1 MQVNQVSLINYKIL
15 HQSLGGFRATQRI
28 LVNSSNILPIAFL
41 LLPSVAQSQT
51 VDNFYRGQPLNNLTD
66 RLDPPNMLNQSGDVS
81 TNLLLNLGENQP
93 LNDDNYPG
101 INSAA
106 MLVDTFD
113 LFENTTEVVDAD
125 GITGGLPKLW
135 VSAYDINYDSNL
147 EPEFWQTGAEVIKR
161 STFAAQDRGNISGE
175 FMEDS
180 AVYRSLIIG
189 ATLNN
194 HLNNPL
200 NLLPTEAQKQ
210 NSSEFSLDLRKNLP
224 DNHQSDAGLSPEE
237 QNLKHD
243 LFTGFFLDSTGVTE
257 SENLTIY
264 SENLAGKG
272 MTFSLNKVFS
282 NSETFSPAIAS
293 ALLIDSSL
301 PPEIL
306 LSEGFR
312 DILNPQ
318 NISVN
323 LVNYQTLIAPEIPYV
338 YDGDENLR
346 VAAIN
351 SDDPVSDATVF
362 QPSEINDPW
371 QETPAKVNFTAWSG
385 FSPEFNGVISQSAQI
400 SESGQNPVILNSN
413 NPSNSPRST
422 ANATPEINPEL
433 NPAIPPKNLGE
444 NSMSWSGFS
453 PEFSPESRDFA
464 KGTNGANR
472 PPLNHKSEEKLASLS
487 ASVVLDQI
495 ADPRPRQDT
504 QRNTRSWSGL
514 PPEFSPESRD
524 YGNGSSARNRN
535 PVNQQNQAY
544 SDRDLSWQDAGI
556 SASWGNYEQGTLG
569 NQSFSFSEPIEDS
582 TSFSNSQINL
592 DPVADSFPNSSI
604 TRTGEISEF
613 TPSEISDIAEN
624 NSYTIQAKVLD
635 SPVSYLT
642 DRQSWSEA
650 YSALINRDLQNSLE
664 EIALTTNS
672 TPGVVY
678 VLAFSDYIELML
690 LSPGQ
695 PTIRRIVHHANRDLL
710 NATVQELIADVTNPR
725 TLGSDRY
732 LSSAQQLYQ
741 WLISPIEGELGDRG
755 IDTLMFSLDPN
766 IRSLP
771 LAVLHDGQQFLV
783 EKYRLSLIPSLN
795 LTDLSYQN
803 LAHSGVLAMGASE
816 FADPRI
822 QPLDQVPLELSAI
835 VFHTAAANAQNR
847 PGQVYIN
854 EAFTPENLK
863 YQSDRGN
870 YQIVHLATHVEFNPE
885 NTQNSYIQFWNSR
898 LTLHEIQEIGWQN
911 QPLELLVMSGCETA
925 FGNPNAELGFAGLA
939 VQNGVKSV
947 LASLWQVDDQG
958 TFGLM
963 SEFYRHLNSQTQTI
977 KAEALRQAQLAMLQG
992 KIHIEN
998 GQLTWVDDNP
1008 QTYSQSLV
1016 GENGLNHQQE
1026 NISSQTQR
1034 KNLAHPYF
1042 WAAFTLV
1049 GNPW

>member
-1 MQVNQVSLINYKIL
+1 MNQVSLINYKIFQ
-15 HQSLGGFRATQRI
+15 QSLGLLRTTQKT
-28 LVNSSNILPIAFL
+28 LFNSSNILPLAFL

-51 VDNFYRGQPLNNLTD
+51 IDNYDNYFYRIQSLNNLLE
-66 RLDPPNMLNQSGDVS
+66 RLEQPMLNHSGNLS
-81 TNLLLNLGENQP
+81 TNFLLNKEENKP
-93 LNDDNYPG
+93 LYDENYPG

-113 LFENTTEVVDAD
+113 LFDNQTQVFDAD
-125 GITGGLPKLW
+125 SITGGLPKLW
-135 VSAYDINYDSNL
+135 QSAYDIYDINYDSNL

-180 AVYRSLIIG
+180 AVERSLIIG

-200 NLLPTEAQKQ
+200 NLLPTAAQKQ
-210 NSSEFSLDLRKNLP
+210 NSSEFSLDLPENLP
-224 DNHQSDAGLSPEE
+224 DNHQSDAGLSPEK
-237 QNLKHD
+237 QD
-243 LFTGFFLDSTGVTE
+243 LEPGNSD
-257 SENLTIY
+257 
-264 SENLAGKG
+264 
-272 MTFSLNKVFS
+272 TFA
-282 NSETFSPAIAS
+282 PAIAS

-301 PPEIL
+301 SPDIL

-385 FSPEFNGVISQSAQI
+385 FSPEFNGVISESAQI

-495 ADPRPRQDT
+495 AAPRPGQDT

-524 YGNGSSARNRN
+524 YGNGSPARHRN

-544 SDRDLSWQDAGI
+544 SARDLSWQDAGI

-613 TPSEISDIAEN
+613 APSEISDIAEN

-635 SPVSYLT
+635 SSVSYLT

-664 EIALTTNS
+664 AIALTTNS

-710 NATVQELIADVTNPR
+710 NATIRELIADVTNPR
-725 TLGSDRY
+725 TLGSESASAPLRDRY

-816 FADPRI
+816 FTDPRI
-822 QPLDQVPLELSAI
+822 QPLDQVPLELFTI
-835 VFHTAAANAQNR
+835 AQNR

-863 YQSDRGN
+863 YHSKRGN

-925 FGNPNAELGFAGLA
+925 FGNPNAQLGFAGLA

-992 KIHIEN
+992 KIHIKN